1 MLTQI
6 NLASL
11 SNDPFYQI
19 FDNKKGTRWLLVSPK
34 FIKYLSNGW
43 DSSSFGLCPLPFVPK
58 QEFGK
63 RDFCLLDL
71 RYSSG
76 PMFTLLSVN
85 YSLTFTVI

>member
-43 DSSSFGLCPLPFVPK
+43 DSSSFGLCPLSQSKNSVSVIFAFWIYDTAVGLCFPYYY
-58 QEFGK
+58 
-63 RDFCLLDL
+63 LL
-71 RYSSG
+71 
-76 PMFTLLSVN
+76 T
-85 YSLTFTVI
+85 IH

>member
-1 MLTQI
+1 MILFIKFLTI
-6 NLASL
+6 KRGHVGYWCPLSSLSIYPMAGTAPALASA
-11 SNDPFYQI
+11 
-19 FDNKKGTRWLLVSPK
+19 
-34 FIKYLSNGW
+34 
-43 DSSSFGLCPLPFVPK
+43 LCPLPFVPK